1 MGHFCTVELSHALFN
16 FFCVG
21 VCWSNI
27 QRAIWQTIDRRLAVM
42 GGDDMDD
49 PAVAE
54 EKVLALPALPTRP
67 IWRL

>member
-1 MGHFCTVELSHALFN
+1 MRCST
-16 FFCVG
+16 FFVLGCVG
-21 VCWSNI
+21 LTY
-27 QRAIWQTIDRRLAVM
+27 AIWQTIDQRLAVM

-54 EKVLALPALPTRP
+54 EKVFALPALPMRP